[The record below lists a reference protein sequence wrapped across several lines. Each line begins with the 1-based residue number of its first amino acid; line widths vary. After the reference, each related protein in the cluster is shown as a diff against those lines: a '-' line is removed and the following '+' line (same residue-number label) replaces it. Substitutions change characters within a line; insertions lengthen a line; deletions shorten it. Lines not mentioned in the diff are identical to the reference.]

1 MNNLNDILKINLDEI
16 SLLDIDEE
24 ILIKLK
30 SCDYIM
36 QSNFYFWL
44 INKINSLENT
54 KNLIELSHCHFLMSY
69 FLYVIFTPIC
79 YEKLAF
85 YHANKANEI
94 SPSLKYKEW
103 LLMFAML
110 PNGFIKP
117 FDTIK
122 LAEDVLKL
130 NPSSQI
136 ANVIISMF

>member
-1 MNNLNDILKINLDEI
+1 MNNLNDILKINLDET

-54 KNLIELSHCHFLMSY
+54 ENLIELSHSHFLMSY

-94 SPSLKYKEW
+94 NPSLKYKEW

-122 LAEDVLKL
+122 LAEDVLNL

>member
-1 MNNLNDILKINLDEI
+1 MNNLNDILGINLDKI

-54 KNLIELSHCHFLMSY
+54 ENLIELSHSHFLMSY
-69 FLYVIFTPIC
+69 FLYVIFTPMC

-94 SPSLKYKEW
+94 NPSLKYKEW

-136 ANVIISMF
+136 ANAIISMF

>member
-1 MNNLNDILKINLDEI
+1 MNNLNDILKINLDET

-54 KNLIELSHCHFLMSY
+54 ENLIELSHSHFLMSY
-69 FLYVIFTPIC
+69 FLYVIFTPMC

-94 SPSLKYKEW
+94 NPSLKYKEW

-136 ANVIISMF
+136 ANAIISMF

>member
-1 MNNLNDILKINLDEI
+1 MNNLNDILKINLDET

-54 KNLIELSHCHFLMSY
+54 ENLIELSHSHFLISY
-69 FLYVIFTPIC
+69 FLYVIFTPMC

-94 SPSLKYKEW
+94 NPSLKYKEW

-136 ANVIISMF
+136 ANAIISMF

>member
-1 MNNLNDILKINLDEI
+1 MNNLNDILGINLDKI

-94 SPSLKYKEW
+94 NPSLKYKEW

-136 ANVIISMF
+136 ANAIISMF